1 MVTLSRMSNTPV
13 GDALVPH
20 PDLPEYYRGA
30 ERKRMF
36 LREIFDQ
43 TAGDYDRVERL
54 LALGS
59 GRWYRRK
66 ALVRAGLCS
75 GMRVLDVAAGTGLVA
90 REALQLVGAGGRVLG
105 VDPSEQMLRQAHDM
119 PGVFAAVLGRGELLP
134 VADWCVD
141 FVSMGYAL
149 RHLPD
154 LNMAFAEFHRVL
166 RPGGKVCIL
175 EITRP
180 SGWIRRQ
187 LLQAYFHGVLPLASR
202 IMRASSA
209 TQRLWQYY
217 WETIDRCVAPT
228 VVLGAL
234 SSAGFTEV
242 GRTTSLGIFSEY
254 TATKA
259 AAGDRPTRGSA

>member
-1 MVTLSRMSNTPV
+1 MVTFSRMANTV
-13 GDALVPH
+13 AGDALVPH
-20 PDLPEYYRGA
+20 PDLPAYYRGA
-30 ERKRMF
+30 ERKRTF

-43 TAGDYDRVERL
+43 TAGDYDRVERV

-59 GRWYRRK
+59 GRWYRRQ
-66 ALVRAGLCS
+66 ALVRAGLSS

-105 VDPSEQMLRQAHDM
+105 VDPSEQMLRHAHDM
-119 PGVFAAVLGRGELLP
+119 PGAFSAVLGRGESLP
-134 VADWCVD
+134 IGDRCVD

-154 LNMAFAEFHRVL
+154 LNKAFSEFHRVL

-202 IMRASSA
+202 VMNASAA
-209 TQRLWQYY
+209 TRRLWQYY
-217 WETIDRCVAPT
+217 WETIDQCVAPT
-228 VVLGAL
+228 IVLGAL
-234 SSAGFTEV
+234 SSAGFTQV
-242 GRTTSLGIFSEY
+242 GRATSLGIFSEY
-254 TATKA
+254 TATKP
-259 AAGDRPTRGSA
+259 AAGDSSTTAWA